1 MSEWERQANGN
12 WMHCLFGSYLGKQY
26 MFLFPPP
33 PNHDIILYSSVS
45 VFKFSHSVSKSVCT
59 CSHTLTPWK
68 VLVLLLTLIRRRC
81 MSYIVPFIMHTFP
94 WNQEVDSNYY
104 SWDGLNLCSPS
115 PDYKL
120 ASYLEIEI
128 GCEYC
133 RKLKKKDEKVCPP
146 KSSSILLLDVS
157 STDQLLWKYHKGS
170 CRSAESLTPLWNY
183 WIRIWIWQDP
193 WWSVGILKTEKHG
206 IP

>member
-1 MSEWERQANGN
+1 MR
-12 WMHCLFGSYLGKQY
+12 LD
-26 MFLFPPP
+26 FLFFFYDDYTDVQRDWCLSEKDKLMGTGCIASLGRTSESNICSSSPP

-81 MSYIVPFIMHTFP
+81 MSYIVPFIVHTFP

-146 KSSSILLLDVS
+146 QVIFNLTSRCVVHWPAALKVS
-157 STDQLLWKYHKGS
+157 
-170 CRSAESLTPLWNY
+170 
-183 WIRIWIWQDP
+183 
-193 WWSVGILKTEKHG
+193 
-206 IP
+206 